1 MIFFDPTSIAWY
13 CPIINSKVMSKVVK
27 LFNAGRFLFYFMLEN
42 MAFVYCLNFW
52 VKYKWRIALFGGKN
66 IVKLIHV
73 CLLLTASQ
81 KIQAPFFHFHQGRR
95 SKMTI
100 GNCAHWLIKA
110 KYILVLLLHLFRP
123 ELPELGLLY
132 PLSFVRL
139 SLSPQTSILLP
150 TNIIDFEI
158 KHNQLTFH
166 C

>member
-1 MIFFDPTSIAWY
+1 MRSLCLFFVLFYGTALYVMFLNAFHFLERETKYYFIPIKKSQSFDYFLIVVNIWQNNDPTSIAWY
-13 CPIINSKVMSKVVK
+13 CPIINSKEISKVVK

-100 GNCAHWLIKA
+100 G
-110 KYILVLLLHLFRP
+110 
-123 ELPELGLLY
+123 
-132 PLSFVRL
+132 
-139 SLSPQTSILLP
+139 TMP
-150 TNIIDFEI
+150 TGW
-158 KHNQLTFH
+158 
-166 C
+166 